1 MPLAPP
7 TFQEATA
14 LSRVRILLALTTLL
28 ALATALAACGGS
40 SSNNNEDP
48 HKVIDNATLKGV
60 TSGNVNLSLSV
71 KAKGK
76 EGGDINVSLTGPFQ
90 SEGKG
95 QLPQLDLT
103 AKANGSINGKN
114 VDFEGGL
121 VLLPNSAYVN
131 YKGVEYEVDPTTFSF
146 VKSAIKQAQQ
156 QAGGKNE
163 GAAGT
168 SACQEAAS
176 KLKISE
182 FIENLSNEGSADVG
196 GTGTTKVSGDL
207 NVSGAIDALVKL
219 SENPAC
225 ASPLGAT
232 GSLPSLGS
240 LGKAKGQVEK
250 AIKTAHVDVYVGG
263 DHIVRRVTVQ
273 LTVEPPKSSSG
284 GPESVELSFDL
295 SLSGVNQK
303 QTIEAPQGAK
313 PLNDLFLKL
322 GVNPAELLGKGG
334 VGGAGGLG
342 GLGGLLKGLSGA
354 AGGGGGGS
362 AVPTMPTQPSGSPS
376 AGKQQEYLKCLQG
389 AKTPVDL
396 QKCAALLK

>member
-1 MPLAPP
+1 
-7 TFQEATA
+7 
-14 LSRVRILLALTTLL
+14 LSRLRTLLALTTLL
-28 ALATALAACGGS
+28 ALATALAACGSS

-76 EGGDINVSLTGPFQ
+76 EGGDINVSLAGPFQ

-95 QLPQLDLT
+95 KLPQLNLT
-103 AKANGSINGKN
+103 AKVNGSLSGKN

-121 VLLPNSAYVN
+121 MLLPNSAYVN

-156 QAGGKNE
+156 QAGGKA
-163 GAAGT
+163 GSAGT

-196 GTGTTKVSGDL
+196 GTSTTKVSGDL

-219 SENPAC
+219 AENPAC

-232 GSLPSLGS
+232 GALPSLGS
-240 LGKAKGQVEK
+240 LGKAKGEIEK

-273 LTVEPPKSSSG
+273 LTVEPPKGSSK

-295 SLSGVNQK
+295 SLSGVNAK

-322 GVNPAELLGKGG
+322 GINPVELLGE
-334 VGGAGGLG
+334 GGAGGAG
-342 GLGGLLKGLSGA
+342 GLGGLLKGLGGA
-354 AGGGGGGS
+354 AGGGAAGGS
-362 AVPTMPTQPSGSPS
+362 VPTMPTQPSGSPS